1 VATSSPT
8 RRLAGAAAW
17 PLVARAQQPPAMP
30 VIGWLDGGQGQPNP
44 AGETAF
50 RKGLSEM
57 GYVEGRNVA
66 IEYRGRGHPEQLPA
80 AAAELV
86 RQRVAVIFATETA
99 NSALAA
105 RAATPTIPIV
115 FINGADPVK
124 LGLIASYSRPGGNAT
139 GVSYYSAEL
148 VSKRLELLLKLVQQ
162 AAVIG
167 FLINPN
173 NRISERDKADIEA
186 AARTVGQPIMVLQ
199 ATTSEEIDT
208 AFATFAAAQ
217 VSALLVDGDGLL
229 FNRRAAQF
237 AVLTARYRLPAS
249 YPTRVYADA
258 GGLMSYGDHRS
269 ESWREAGVYVGRV
282 LKGEKPADLPV
293 VQPTKFEFVINL
305 RTAKALG
312 LTIPET
318 LLATADEVIE

>member
-1 VATSSPT
+1 MIK
-8 RRLAGAAAW
+8 RREFIAGLGSAAAW
-17 PLVARAQQPPAMP
+17 PVVAQAQQAGMP
-30 VIGWLDGGQGQPNP
+30 VIGWLDSGQGQPNP
-44 AGETAF
+44 AGATAF

-66 IEYRGRGHPEQLPA
+66 IEYRGSVQPEQLPPA
-80 AAAELV
+80 AVELA

-105 RAATPTIPIV
+105 RTATETIPIV
-115 FINGADPVK
+115 FMNGADPVK
-124 LGLIASYSRPGGNAT
+124 LGLVASYSRPGGNAT

-148 VSKRLELLLKLVQQ
+148 VSKRLELLRRLVPQ

-173 NRISERDKADIEA
+173 NRISERDKGDIEA
-186 AARTVGQPIMVLQ
+186 AARVIGQPMMVLQ
-199 ATTSEEIDT
+199 ATTSEEINT
-208 AFATFAAAQ
+208 AFATFAAAH

-237 AVLTARYRLPAS
+237 AVLTAGYRLPAS
-249 YPTRVYADA
+249 YTTRIFTDA

-269 ESWREAGVYVGRV
+269 ESWRQAGVYVGRI
-282 LKGEKPADLPV
+282 LRGEKPADLPV
-293 VQPTKFEFVINL
+293 IQPTKFELVINL
-305 RTAKALG
+305 TAAKALN

-318 LLATADEVIE
+318 LLATADEVIQ

>member
-1 VATSSPT
+1 MK
-8 RRLAGAAAW
+8 RRTFIAGLGSAAAW
-17 PLVARAQQPPAMP
+17 PVVARAQQRAIP
-30 VIGWLDGGQGQPNP
+30 VIGWLDSGEGKLTP

-57 GYVEGRNVA
+57 GYVEGRSVA
-66 IEYRGRGHPEQLPA
+66 IEYRGSGQPEQLPA
-80 AAAELV
+80 AASELV

-105 RAATPTIPIV
+105 SAATATIPIV
-115 FINGADPVK
+115 FMNGADPVK
-124 LGLIASYSRPGGNAT
+124 LGLIESYSRPGGNAT
-139 GVSYYSAEL
+139 GVSVYSAEL
-148 VSKRLELLLKLVQQ
+148 VSKRLELLRRLVPQ

-167 FLINPN
+167 FLTNPN

-186 AARTVGQPIMVLQ
+186 AARVVGQPMLVLQ

-208 AFATFAAAQ
+208 ALATFAKAQ

-237 AVLTARYRLPAS
+237 AVLTARYRLSAS
-249 YPTRVYADA
+249 YPTRVFADA
-258 GGLMSYGDHRS
+258 GGLMSYGDQRS
-269 ESWREAGVYVGRV
+269 ESWREAGIYVGRI
-282 LKGEKPADLPV
+282 LNGEKPADLPV

-318 LLATADEVIE
+318 LLATADEVIQ

>member
-1 VATSSPT
+1 VK
-8 RRLAGAAAW
+8 RRTFIAGLGSAAAW
-17 PLVARAQQPPAMP
+17 PLAARAQQAVMP
-30 VIGWLDGGQGQPNP
+30 VIGWLDSGQGRPNP

-66 IEYRGRGHPEQLPA
+66 IEYRGSGQPEQLPA

-86 RQRVAVIFATETA
+86 RQRVAVIFATETG

-105 RAATPTIPIV
+105 RAATATIPIV

-124 LGLIASYSRPGGNAT
+124 LGLIAGYNRLGGNAT
-139 GVSYYSAEL
+139 GVLYYSAEL
-148 VSKRLELLLKLVQQ
+148 VSKRLELLRALVPQP
-162 AAVIG
+162 AVIG

-173 NRISERDKADIEA
+173 NRISERDKADMEA
-186 AARTVGQPIMVLQ
+186 AARTVGQPMMVLQ

-217 VSALLVDGDGLL
+217 VSALVVDGDGLL

-249 YPTRVYADA
+249 YTTRVFPDA

-269 ESWREAGVYVGRV
+269 ESWRQAGGFVGRI
-282 LKGEKPADLPV
+282 LKGDNPADLPV
-293 VQPTKFEFVINL
+293 LQPTKFEFVINL
-305 RTAKALG
+305 GTAKALG

-318 LLATADEVIE
+318 MLATADEVIR